1 MEEKEA
7 KQESVVEEI
16 KGNSLE
22 EEKIAQITTAVELD
36 PIDD

>member
-22 EEKIAQITTAVELD
+22 EEKIPEIMTAVELE